1 MGLYLYCLVNEAY
14 RVVLICGLS
23 FIFKDFRF
31 LQADSLRNLIHFP
44 FSPSPYP
51 TRLYMSETYI
61 MFKKL
66 QIAVTLLNVLV
77 LSAALLVNPVKYWQ
91 YLWLILHRF
100 ILSDTMH
107 VSFLIIWPLFA
118 CLCYLTAHVSQFLR
132 NDALK
137 HFLINR
143 LLHVVWLNYSSNLS
157 LHGIINERLKYI
169 I

>member
-66 QIAVTLLNVLV
+66 QIAVTYIMFKKLQIAVTLLNVLV

-107 VSFLIIWPLFA
+107 VSFLII
-118 CLCYLTAHVSQFLR
+118 
-132 NDALK
+132 
-137 HFLINR
+137 
-143 LLHVVWLNYSSNLS
+143 
-157 LHGIINERLKYI
+157 
-169 I
+169 